1 MIKLECGDIIK
12 MKKKHPCGSDE
23 WEVIKV
29 GADIKLKC
37 CGCMHEI
44 ILKRSLVV
52 KLVDAVAD
60 MLRLHFQVLL
70 IVKSNLHGIFLPFYP
85 WCLLKTTVFILLYGK
100 VLCKKKLSWKL

>member
-44 ILKRSLVV
+44 ILKRSLVE
-52 KLVDAVAD
+52 
-60 MLRLHFQVLL
+60 
-70 IVKSNLHGIFLPFYP
+70 
-85 WCLLKTTVFILLYGK
+85 
-100 VLCKKKLSWKL
+100 KKLQKKSTKSQSIMTCKNYNYVL